1 MATQYTAGLTS
12 GQVLTAATMNS
23 IGAAWETYT
32 PTFTSAS
39 SPQPALG
46 NGTLTGRY
54 CRINKLIVV
63 QINFLAGS
71 TTTFGTAKLLFS
83 LPFTNTTNLNA
94 FFPIGFGYIQDAS
107 TANVYMCVADRSNE
121 AGKVGPRYQG
131 TGNYGDVSGTVPFT
145 FAVNDQIML
154 TCSYEFS

>member
-32 PTFTSAS
+32 PTFTTAGTA
-39 SPQPALG
+39 PALG

-54 CRINKLIVV
+54 CRINTLIVA

-71 TTTFGTAKLLFS
+71 TTTYGTGKLLFS

-94 FFPIGFGYIQDAS
+94 FFPIAFGYVQDAS
-107 TANVYMCVADRSNE
+107 TANVYTCVGDRSNE
-121 AGKVGPRYQG
+121 VGKVGARTSG
-131 TGNYGDVSGTVPFT
+131 LGNYGDVSGTVPFT

-154 TCSYEFS
+154 TCVYEYS

>member
-1 MATQYTAGLTS
+1 MATQWTAGLTD
-12 GQVLTAATMNS
+12 GTALPAATLNT

-32 PTFTSAS
+32 PTFTTAGT
-39 SPQPALG
+39 QPAIG

-54 CRINKLIVV
+54 ARINKLIVA

-71 TTTFGTAKLLFS
+71 TTTYGTSKLLFG

-94 FFPIGFGYIQDAS
+94 FFPIAFGYIQDAS
-107 TANVYMCVADRSNE
+107 TANVYTCVGDRSNE
-121 AGKVGPRYQG
+121 VGKVGARYSG
-131 TGNYGDVSGTVPFT
+131 LGNYGDVSGTVPFT

-154 TCSYEFS
+154 TCVYEYT